1 MQKSLQSFFAKV
13 YSWMFLGLIVTATA
27 ASLTAF
33 IPTLQTAI
41 LGNSF
46 LMIGLIVLE
55 LITVIIMSFFL
66 NKMPPIVAILC
77 FLFFALVNGL
87 TLSVVFL
94 VYELGSIYLAFF
106 LTAGIFG
113 LMSLFGFFTK
123 MDLSKLG
130 TILFIGLIG
139 VILASIVNFFLKSSG
154 FEYALSIITIIIF
167 IGLTAYDTQKLKK
180 IAEKEINNQASET
193 RIAIFGALSLYL
205 DFINLFLRI
214 LEIFGKK
221 K

>member
-13 YSWMFLGLIVTATA
+13 YGWMFLGLIITATA

-33 IPTLQTAI
+33 VPTIQTAI
-41 LGNSF
+41 LSNSF
-46 LMIGLIVLE
+46 LMIGLIILE
-55 LITVIIMSFFL
+55 LVTVIVMSFFL
-66 NKMPPIVAILC
+66 NKMPPIVAVLC

-167 IGLTAYDTQKLKK
+167 VGLTAYDTQKLKQ
-180 IAEKEINNQASET
+180 IAEKEITNQTSET